1 MLHEVTVHH
10 TVCTTASTVSPTC
23 VQKSQI
29 PWFQQMWKS
38 YIVQKAYCM
47 YLIIKDIKERMTY
60 RFFIH
65 LFHLT
70 LCSPLLLGSHQNYQD
85 LPNRP
90 ENYLAKMDWIIHR
103 IHNKSHLR
111 MDFLKTIQFMF
122 LNIKRPWWRIFNLQ
136 DLTESNNN
144 NEK

>member
-23 VQKSQI
+23 VLKSQI

-70 LCSPLLLGSHQNYQD
+70 LCSPLLRKPSKFSRSTKTSRKLPSKNGLNYSSNSQQESS
-85 LPNRP
+85 
-90 ENYLAKMDWIIHR
+90 ENGFSKNHSIYVSKHKKAMMK
-103 IHNKSHLR
+103 
-111 MDFLKTIQFMF
+111 
-122 LNIKRPWWRIFNLQ
+122 NLQ
-136 DLTESNNN
+136 PPGFDRE
-144 NEK
+144 